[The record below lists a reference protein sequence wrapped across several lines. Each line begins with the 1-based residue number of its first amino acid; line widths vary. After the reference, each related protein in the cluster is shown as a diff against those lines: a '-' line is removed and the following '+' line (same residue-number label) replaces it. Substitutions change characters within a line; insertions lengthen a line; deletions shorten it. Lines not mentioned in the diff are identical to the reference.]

1 MTGQRAGDM
10 KVRYVVLVMLV
21 LLSVITYLDRIC
33 IGVAASSIQ
42 SDLGISE
49 RAWGWVL
56 GAFLLSY
63 GMFEIPT
70 GAWGDKFGQRK
81 TLTRIV
87 LWWSAFTALTPLAR
101 NYYLLVVTRFLFGAG
116 EAGAY
121 PNASGVI
128 SRWFPLAER
137 ARAQGLV
144 WGASRLGGALTPLLV
159 IPLMNALGWQACF
172 WIFGALG
179 VIWAGIWAWWFRD
192 HPREHPAVTP
202 RELLEISGQ
211 PNDSNIVTKVGQGN
225 FGDGLS
231 FPPAYPPASTNPY
244 EAPRTHDLVAEPTGL
259 PTMTASEEHGGGHID
274 VPWLRLFSSPQLW
287 LIVAMYWFYVFG
299 FIFFMFWLPKYLTQG
314 RGMSQQMMGVCVALM
329 FTSGALGNFAGGFA
343 SDWISKHYG
352 LHWGR
357 KLIGVSALA
366 LSGIILF
373 AVPFVA
379 DQYTVAALFI
389 VCFGI
394 TDAMLPCSWAICL
407 DVGRQYSGAVS
418 GAMNSG
424 GQLAGYICT
433 VLFGYF
439 VESYGYDLPLLFLAP
454 NLLISAILFSLI
466 NPTRPLIPN
475 EPAIRNES

>member
-1 MTGQRAGDM
+1 M

-33 IGVAASSIQ
+33 IGVSASAIQ

-63 GMFEIPT
+63 GIFEIPT
-70 GAWGDKFGQRK
+70 GAWGDKYGQRK
-81 TLTRIV
+81 ILTRIV
-87 LWWSAFTALTPLAR
+87 LWWSVFTALTPLAR
-101 NYYLLVVTRFLFGAG
+101 NYYLLVATRFLFGAG

-128 SRWFPLAER
+128 SRWFPIAER

-179 VIWAGIWAWWFRD
+179 VIWAAVWAWWFRD
-192 HPREHPAVTP
+192 NPAEHSAMTP
-202 RELLEISGQ
+202 GELAELR
-211 PNDSNIVTKVGQGN
+211 PDSQAAIASTHLSKPQG

-231 FPPAYPPASTNPY
+231 FPAAHLPASTNPY
-244 EAPRTHDLVAEPTGL
+244 EAPQTGDLVAEPAGL
-259 PTMTASEEHGGGHID
+259 PTMTATEQHTGGHIN
-274 VPWLRLFSSPQLW
+274 VPWAKLFASPQLW

-299 FIFFMFWLPKYLTQG
+299 FIFFMFWLPKFLTQG
-314 RGMSQQMMGVCVALM
+314 RGMSQQAMGLVIALM
-329 FTSGALGNFAGGFA
+329 FTAGALGNFIGGFA
-343 SDWISKHYG
+343 SDRISKHYG
-352 LHWGR
+352 LAWGR
-357 KLIGVSALA
+357 KLIGVSCLA
-366 LSGIILF
+366 ISGCLLF
-373 AVPFVA
+373 AVALTPGQWVVA
-379 DQYTVAALFI
+379 IMLI
-389 VCFGI
+389 LCFGI

-407 DVGRQYSGAVS
+407 DVGRHYSGAVS
-418 GAMNSG
+418 GAMNTA
-424 GQLAGYICT
+424 GQAAGYICT

-439 VESYGYDLPLLFLAP
+439 VEAYGYDRPLLFLAP
-454 NLLISAILFSLI
+454 SLLISAILFALI
-466 NPTRPLIPN
+466 DPTRPLVSD
-475 EPAIRNES
+475 EPH